1 MRHFAL
7 LLLLALIGYF
17 GWFYAQTRQ
26 RNEVRGFM
34 ATHVLKIILI
44 LVTLLLGLIAQ
55 FFFSST
61 KLL

>member
-26 RNEVRGFM
+26 RNEVRGFL
-34 ATHVLKIILI
+34 ATHVLKVLLILI
-44 LVTLLLGLIAQ
+44 TLLMLLIAQ
-55 FFFSST
+55 FFFNST

>member
-1 MRHFAL
+1 MRHFIL
-7 LLLLALIGYF
+7 LMLIALIGYF

-55 FFFSST
+55 FFLSST